1 MDRETTPTPLLGAQS
16 GTPVIQGTGSLG
28 FLIEHASQ
36 QGSGQEAIQ
45 HALVRNKFIYI
56 KAFSIEEFMLLQTA
70 DCDVYR

>member
-1 MDRETTPTPLLGAQS
+1 MDRETTPTPLLGAPS

-45 HALVRNKFIYI
+45 HALVRNKLYI
-56 KAFSIEEFMLLQTA
+56 KTLIKGIISSVPSTA
-70 DCDVYR
+70 VG